1 MLARSF
7 RLDTARLIPRRLRC
21 KQGLLL
27 AVLIL
32 AGCGGSSEP
41 KVQWQRVEGPG
52 YHFRAPQS
60 WDVTVAED
68 RTTVKDGSAFVQ
80 VAAFPLVRAYSDD
93 LFEKVRSELDTRMR
107 DVARQSGG
115 TVAAHRV
122 VTVDGT
128 RAHQYDVRVGKRTDR
143 YTFVLRGKR
152 ELLLLCSA
160 AGAVCDELAASFS
173 AG

>member
-1 MLARSF
+1 MLVA
-7 RLDTARLIPRRLRC
+7 
-21 KQGLLL
+21 
-27 AVLIL
+27 LIL
-32 AGCGGSSEP
+32 SGCGGSSAP
-41 KVQWQRVEGPG
+41 KVQWQRVDAGS
-52 YHFRAPQS
+52 YRFRAPQS
-60 WDVTVAED
+60 WRVTHSQD

-80 VAAFPLVRAYSDD
+80 VVTFPLVHAYRDG
-93 LFEKVRSELDTRMR
+93 LFDKVRSELDVRMA
-107 DVARQSGG
+107 DVAKQSGG

-122 VTVDGT
+122 VTIDGA

-152 ELLLLCSA
+152 EFLLLCSA